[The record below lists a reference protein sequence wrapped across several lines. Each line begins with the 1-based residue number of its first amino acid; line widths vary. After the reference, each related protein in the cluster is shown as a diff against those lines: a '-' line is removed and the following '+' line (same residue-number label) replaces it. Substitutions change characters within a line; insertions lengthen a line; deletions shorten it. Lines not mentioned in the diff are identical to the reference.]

1 MAGKTR
7 PTRQK
12 VQQSDV
18 DARAIERAA
27 ALIGKNPLLSK
38 REALRNVGVTEG
50 RDLRRLAGKLAKPA
64 KRAKANSP
72 TRKTPARARATAA
85 APLLANAPKK
95 VGAVGRAE
103 RAAGAPSR
111 ASYQPKTDV
120 PPHQGSLPM
129 RPPAALDVMAMAQ
142 PWMTLG
148 WRMTAAGFALQA
160 SAAKAAMEM
169 PPAKTAMR
177 QSAEVFKAW
186 LNLFQQPHAPKTKK
200 D

>member
-1 MAGKTR
+1 MAAKTR

-12 VQQSDV
+12 IPKADV

-27 ALIGKNPLLSK
+27 ALLGKNPLLSK
-38 REALRNVGVTEG
+38 REALRNVGISEG

-64 KRAKANSP
+64 KRAKAASP
-72 TRKTPARARATAA
+72 ARKAAARARATAA
-85 APLLANAPKK
+85 APLLAAAPKK
-95 VGAVGRAE
+95 VAPVGKAE
-103 RAAGAPSR
+103 RAAASPSR

-120 PPHQGSLPM
+120 PPRPASLPV

-169 PPAKTAMR
+169 PPATAAMR
-177 QSAEVFKAW
+177 QSSEVFRAW
-186 LNLFQQPHAPKTKK
+186 VSLFQPHASKAKK
-200 D
+200 G

>member
-72 TRKTPARARATAA
+72 ARKTAARARATAA
-85 APLLANAPKK
+85 APLLATAPKK

-103 RAAGAPSR
+103 QAAGSPSR

-120 PPHQGSLPM
+120 PPHQGSLPV
-129 RPPAALDVMAMAQ
+129 RPPAALDVMTMAQ